1 MQANHNLSN
10 YYKALASIINPEA
23 AYDNHGTFVA
33 IDFRYNEDVRRSV
46 PSVAMYDKNGSLLC
60 RFNRLKSA
68 YLYAQHLYEHMIRT
82 KFHT

>member
-10 YYKALASIINPEA
+10 YYKSLASIINPEA
-23 AYDNHGTFVA
+23 AYDNYGTFVA
-33 IDFRYNEDVRRSV
+33 IDFRYNDGVRRSV
-46 PSVAMYDKNGSLLC
+46 PSVAMYDKNGTLVC

-82 KFHT
+82 KFAT

>member
-1 MQANHNLSN
+1 MQANHNLSK

-23 AYDNHGTFVA
+23 AYDNYGTFVT
-33 IDFRYNEDVRRSV
+33 IDFRYNNDAQRSV
-46 PSVAMYDKNGSLLC
+46 PSVAMYDKTGRLIC

-82 KFHT
+82 KVFT

>member
-1 MQANHNLSN
+1 MQANNNLSK

-23 AYDNHGTFVA
+23 AYDNYGTFVA
-33 IDFRYNEDVRRSV
+33 IDFRYNDDVRRSV
-46 PSVAMYDKNGSLLC
+46 PSVAMYDKTGSLVC

-68 YLYAQHLYEHMIRT
+68 YLYAQHMYEHIIHT